1 MACCWHVVD
10 VWITYVCGTDVIHLK
25 CEMSRATLLSW
36 SQWKAWY
43 GNWEFYPVPERPVL
57 GYTCYSSLLL
67 HRKAKLTLS
76 HVNSDFFLSLVSFLI
91 SWNFSSKM
99 LTLLVELCNLT
110 WENSIYQYLLEDLF
124 KLFISAEW
132 KFSKARRE
140 ITSNLAVLMC
150 ISTWLPNLTADNKNC
165 DVIFP

>member
-1 MACCWHVVD
+1 
-10 VWITYVCGTDVIHLK
+10 
-25 CEMSRATLLSW
+25 
-36 SQWKAWY
+36 
-43 GNWEFYPVPERPVL
+43 
-57 GYTCYSSLLL
+57 
-67 HRKAKLTLS
+67 
-76 HVNSDFFLSLVSFLI
+76 
-91 SWNFSSKM
+91 M

-150 ISTWLPNLTADNKNC
+150 ISTWLPNLTAGNKNHNVC
-165 DVIFP
+165 DFPLK